1 MRVLVVTGLGM
12 QGGAAGGAGAGALHQ
27 MRCVR
32 SPKLKA
38 KGILDPLG
46 QPTSYRADSRAEH
59 DFKASFKKVLP
70 TGERTE

>member
-12 QGGAAGGAGAGALHQ
+12 QGEAAGGAGALHQ

-59 DFKASFKKVLP
+59 DFKASFEKVLP

>member
-1 MRVLVVTGLGM
+1 MGLKDACPGCDRLRH
-12 QGGAAGGAGAGALHQ
+12 AAGGATLHQ

-38 KGILDPLG
+38 KGIWDPLG
-46 QPTSYRADSRAEH
+46 QPTSYRADSRVEH
-59 DFKASFKKVLP
+59 DFKASFEKVLP